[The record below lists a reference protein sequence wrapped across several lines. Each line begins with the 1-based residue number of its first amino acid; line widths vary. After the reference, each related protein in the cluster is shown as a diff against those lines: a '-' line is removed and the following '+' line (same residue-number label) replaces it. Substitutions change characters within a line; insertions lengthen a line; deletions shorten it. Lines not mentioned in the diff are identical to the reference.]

1 MSVRV
6 VRAEFTKL
14 RSVPSTAWSLAT
26 AVVLVVAFAAMYS
39 TLRVTRPPADPAAFD
54 ATAVALAGVSLAQ
67 IAVGV
72 LGVLLVTGEYAT
84 GLIRTSVTAVPTRLP
99 LLWGKS
105 VAFGLVTAAVAV
117 PAVVGAFFVGQSVL
131 RREHLDVAFGAP
143 GVARAVLGGALYL
156 VGVGLL
162 GLALGALLRNTA
174 GAVSALFGMLFA
186 LQMVAGMLPES
197 ISDDINKYLPAP
209 AGLAVTYVDHDRYSL
224 GPWAGFGVFCLYVG
238 VLLGLAAW
246 RLRRRDV

>member
-14 RSVPSTAWSLAT
+14 RSVPSTAWSLAA
-26 AVVLVVAFAAMYS
+26 AVVLVVAFSAMYS

-105 VAFGLVTAAVAV
+105 VAFGLVTAVVAV
-117 PAVVGAFFVGQSVL
+117 PAVVGAFFVGQAVL
-131 RREHLDVAFGAP
+131 RQEHLDVAFGAP
-143 GVARAVLGGALYL
+143 GVARAVFGGALYL

-197 ISDDINKYLPAP
+197 VSDDVNKYLPAP
-209 AGLAVTYVDHDRYSL
+209 AGLAVTYVDHDQFSL
-224 GPWAGFGVFCLYVG
+224 GPWTGFGVFCLYVG
-238 VLLGLAAW
+238 TLLGLAAW